1 MNNTPVNCNC
11 RHNSYVSEAVSED
24 VLLALKDDPCQKLHP
39 QEGACGAGCGS

>member
-24 VLLALKDDPCQKLHP
+24 VLLALKDDPCHKLHP